1 MEKRFFTVEEARQ
14 LLPSLKELIG
24 QVMVISHRLEEYRDV
39 VQQLAD
45 SASSNTGGPEG
56 TAYLDIVISLQ
67 SCLTQLQETGCVLRS
82 LQDGLIDFP
91 HLKQGREIYLCWK
104 YGEEDIR
111 FWHEVDDGIGFAG
124 RTRPFWNKRQHTHE
138 CHR

>member
-14 LLPSLKELIG
+14 LLPSLKELMG
-24 QVMVISHRLEEYRDV
+24 QLMVISHRLEEYRDL

-67 SCLTQLQETGCVLRS
+67 SCLTQLQETGCVLKS
-82 LQDGLIDFP
+82 LQDGLVDFP
-91 HLKQGREIYLCWK
+91 HLKEGREIYLCWK

-111 FWHEVDDGIGFAG
+111 FWHEVDEGFAG
-124 RTRPFWNKRQHTHE
+124 RTPLLE
-138 CHR
+138 

>member
-1 MEKRFFTVEEARQ
+1 MQMKKRFFTVEEARR
-14 LLPSLKELIG
+14 LLPSLKELMG
-24 QVMVISHRLEEYRDV
+24 KVMVISHRLEEYREV

-91 HLKQGREIYLCWK
+91 HLKEGREIYLCWK
-104 YGEEDIR
+104 FGEEDIR
-111 FWHEVDDGIGFAG
+111 FWHEVDEGFAG
-124 RTRPFWNKRQHTHE
+124 RTPLLE
-138 CHR
+138 

>member
-1 MEKRFFTVEEARQ
+1 MNKRFFTVEAARQ
-14 LLPSLKELIG
+14 LLPSLKELVG
-24 QVMVISHRLEEYRDV
+24 QVMVISRRLEEYREV
-39 VQQLAD
+39 VQKLAD

-56 TAYLDIVISLQ
+56 TAYLEIVISLQ

-91 HLKQGREIYLCWK
+91 HLKEGREIYLCWK

-111 FWHEVDDGIGFAG
+111 FWHEVDEGFAG
-124 RTRPFWNKRQHTHE
+124 RTPLLE
-138 CHR
+138 

>member
-14 LLPSLKELIG
+14 LLPSLKELMG
-24 QVMVISHRLEEYRDV
+24 QVMVISHRLEKYRDV
-39 VQQLAD
+39 VQELAD

-67 SCLTQLQETGCVLRS
+67 SCLTQLQETGCVLKS
-82 LQDGLIDFP
+82 LQDGLVDFP
-91 HLKQGREIYLCWK
+91 HLKEGREIYLCWK

-111 FWHEVDDGIGFAG
+111 FWHEVDEGFAG
-124 RTRPFWNKRQHTHE
+124 RTPLLE
-138 CHR
+138 

>member
-14 LLPSLKELIG
+14 LLPSLKELMG

-56 TAYLDIVISLQ
+56 TAYLNIVISLQ
-67 SCLTQLQETGCVLRS
+67 SCLTQLQETGCVLKS
-82 LQDGLIDFP
+82 LQDGLVDFP
-91 HLKQGREIYLCWK
+91 HLKEGREIYLCWK

-111 FWHEVDDGIGFAG
+111 FWHEVDEGFAG
-124 RTRPFWNKRQHTHE
+124 RTPLLD
-138 CHR
+138 

>member
-14 LLPSLKELIG
+14 LLPSLKELMG
-24 QVMVISHRLEEYRDV
+24 QVMVISHRLEKYRDV
-39 VQQLAD
+39 VQELAD

-67 SCLTQLQETGCVLRS
+67 SCLTQLQETGCVLKS
-82 LQDGLIDFP
+82 LQDGLVDFP
-91 HLKQGREIYLCWK
+91 HLKEGREIYLCWK

-111 FWHEVDDGIGFAG
+111 FWHEVDEGFSG
-124 RTRPFWNKRQHTHE
+124 RTPLLE
-138 CHR
+138 

>member
-14 LLPSLKELIG
+14 LLPSLKELMG
-24 QVMVISHRLEEYRDV
+24 QVMVISHRLEEYRDL
-39 VQQLAD
+39 VQELAD

-111 FWHEVDDGIGFAG
+111 FWHEVDEGFAG
-124 RTRPFWNKRQHTHE
+124 RTPLLD
-138 CHR
+138 

>member
-14 LLPSLKELIG
+14 LLPSLKELMG

-39 VQQLAD
+39 VQELAD

-67 SCLTQLQETGCVLRS
+67 SCLTKLQETGCVLKS
-82 LQDGLIDFP
+82 LQDGLVDFP
-91 HLKQGREIYLCWK
+91 HLKEGREIYLCWK

-111 FWHEVDDGIGFAG
+111 FWHEVDEGFAG
-124 RTRPFWNKRQHTHE
+124 RTPLLD
-138 CHR
+138 

>member
-1 MEKRFFTVEEARQ
+1 MNKRFFTVEEARQ
-14 LLPSLKELIG
+14 LLPSLKELMG
-24 QVMVISHRLEEYRDV
+24 KVMVISHRLEEYREV

-91 HLKQGREIYLCWK
+91 HLKEGREIYLCWK
-104 YGEEDIR
+104 FGEEDIR
-111 FWHEVDDGIGFAG
+111 FWHEVDEGFAG
-124 RTRPFWNKRQHTHE
+124 RTPLLE
-138 CHR
+138 

>member
-1 MEKRFFTVEEARQ
+1 MEKRFFTVEEARK
-14 LLPSLKELIG
+14 LLPSLKELMG
-24 QVMVISHRLEEYRDV
+24 QVMVISHRLEEYREV

-56 TAYLDIVISLQ
+56 TSYLKIVISLQ

-82 LQDGLIDFP
+82 LQGGLVDFP

-111 FWHEVDDGIGFAG
+111 FWHEVDEGFAG
-124 RTRPFWNKRQHTHE
+124 RTPLLE
-138 CHR
+138 

>member
-14 LLPSLKELIG
+14 LLPSLKELMG

-39 VQQLAD
+39 VQELAD

-67 SCLTQLQETGCVLRS
+67 SCLTQLQETGCVLKS
-82 LQDGLIDFP
+82 LQDGLVDFP
-91 HLKQGREIYLCWK
+91 HLKEGREIYLCWK

-111 FWHEVDDGIGFAG
+111 FWHEVDEGFAG
-124 RTRPFWNKRQHTHE
+124 RTPLLD
-138 CHR
+138 

>member
-14 LLPSLKELIG
+14 LLPSLKELMG

-39 VQQLAD
+39 VQQFAD

-67 SCLTQLQETGCVLRS
+67 SCLTQLQETGCVLKS

-104 YGEEDIR
+104 FGEEDIR
-111 FWHEVDDGIGFAG
+111 FWHEVDEGFAG
-124 RTRPFWNKRQHTHE
+124 RTPLLE
-138 CHR
+138 

>member
-1 MEKRFFTVEEARQ
+1 MEKRFFTVEEARK
-14 LLPSLKELIG
+14 LLPSLKELMG
-24 QVMVISHRLEEYRDV
+24 QVMVISHRLEKYREV

-56 TAYLDIVISLQ
+56 TSYLKIVISLQ

-82 LQDGLIDFP
+82 LQDGLVDFP

-111 FWHEVDDGIGFAG
+111 FWHEVDEGFAG
-124 RTRPFWNKRQHTHE
+124 RTPLLD
-138 CHR
+138 

>member
-14 LLPSLKELIG
+14 LLPSLKELMG
-24 QVMVISHRLEEYRDV
+24 QVMVISHRLEKYRDV
-39 VQQLAD
+39 VQELAD

-91 HLKQGREIYLCWK
+91 HLKEGREIYLCWK

-111 FWHEVDDGIGFAG
+111 FWHELDEGFAG
-124 RTRPFWNKRQHTHE
+124 RTPLLE
-138 CHR
+138 

>member
-14 LLPSLKELIG
+14 LLPSLKELMG
-24 QVMVISHRLEEYRDV
+24 QVMVISHRLEEYRDL

-56 TAYLDIVISLQ
+56 TAYLNIVISLQ

-111 FWHEVDDGIGFAG
+111 FWHEVDEGFAG
-124 RTRPFWNKRQHTHE
+124 RTPLLE
-138 CHR
+138 

>member
-14 LLPSLKELIG
+14 LLPSLKELMG
-24 QVMVISHRLEEYRDV
+24 QLMVISHRLEEYREV
-39 VQQLAD
+39 VQELAD

-67 SCLTQLQETGCVLRS
+67 SCLTQLQETGCVLKS

-111 FWHEVDDGIGFAG
+111 FWHEVDEGFAG
-124 RTRPFWNKRQHTHE
+124 RTPLLE
-138 CHR
+138 

>member
-14 LLPSLKELIG
+14 LLPSLKELMG
-24 QVMVISHRLEEYRDV
+24 QLMVISHRLEEYRDL

-82 LQDGLIDFP
+82 LQDGLVDFP

-111 FWHEVDDGIGFAG
+111 FWHEVDEGFAG
-124 RTRPFWNKRQHTHE
+124 RTPLLE
-138 CHR
+138 

>member
-14 LLPSLKELIG
+14 LLPSLKELMG

-39 VQQLAD
+39 VQELAD

-111 FWHEVDDGIGFAG
+111 FWHEVDEGFAG
-124 RTRPFWNKRQHTHE
+124 RTPLLE
-138 CHR
+138 

>member
-1 MEKRFFTVEEARQ
+1 MEKRFFTVEGARQ
-14 LLPSLKELIG
+14 LLPSLKELMG

-39 VQQLAD
+39 VQELAD

-67 SCLTQLQETGCVLRS
+67 SCLTQLQETGCVLKS
-82 LQDGLIDFP
+82 LQNGLVDFP
-91 HLKQGREIYLCWK
+91 HLKEGREIYLCWK

-111 FWHEVDDGIGFAG
+111 FWHEVDEGFAG
-124 RTRPFWNKRQHTHE
+124 RTPLLD
-138 CHR
+138 

>member
-1 MEKRFFTVEEARQ
+1 MEKRFFTVEEARR
-14 LLPSLKELIG
+14 LLPSLKELMG
-24 QVMVISHRLEEYRDV
+24 KVMVISHRLEEYREV
-39 VQQLAD
+39 VQQLAH

-91 HLKQGREIYLCWK
+91 HLKEGREIYLCWK

-111 FWHEVDDGIGFAG
+111 FWHEVDEGFAG
-124 RTRPFWNKRQHTHE
+124 RTPLLD
-138 CHR
+138 

>member
-14 LLPSLKELIG
+14 LLPSLKELMG

-111 FWHEVDDGIGFAG
+111 FWHEVDEGFAG
-124 RTRPFWNKRQHTHE
+124 RTPLLE
-138 CHR
+138 

>member
-14 LLPSLKELIG
+14 LLPSLKELMG
-24 QVMVISHRLEEYRDV
+24 QVMVISHRLEEYREV
-39 VQQLAD
+39 VQELAD

-67 SCLTQLQETGCVLRS
+67 SCLTQLQETGCVLKS

-91 HLKQGREIYLCWK
+91 HLKEGREIYLCWK

-111 FWHEVDDGIGFAG
+111 FWHEVDEGFAG
-124 RTRPFWNKRQHTHE
+124 RTPLLE
-138 CHR
+138 

>member
-14 LLPSLKELIG
+14 LLPSLKELMG

-67 SCLTQLQETGCVLRS
+67 SCLTQLQETGCVLKS
-82 LQDGLIDFP
+82 LQDGLVDFP
-91 HLKQGREIYLCWK
+91 HLKEGREIYLCWK

-111 FWHEVDDGIGFAG
+111 FWHEVDEGFAG
-124 RTRPFWNKRQHTHE
+124 RTPLLD
-138 CHR
+138 